1 MKIVYIYI
9 TSWIVSTTGKVCN
22 IYIYTNF
29 PYFSPDKS
37 LSSHGFVVTAPGHF
51 TGCSVHYRSIPLQ
64 FTEQYAWHLLEGNN
78 MDNYSSSFLSSL
90 STSFSS
96 SSSSSS
102 FSISFYS
109 RCPHRISRPP
119 GPWML
124 PSFTG
129 FSTVLYRFS
138 SASIA
143 FLVGLTGFFQGF
155 LRFCHW
161 VLLGSARFYWVLPGF
176 YWVLLGFIGFVR
188 FYRVLLGFS
197 SFC

>member
-37 LSSHGFVVTAPGHF
+37 LSSHGFVVTVPGHF

-78 MDNYSSSFLSSL
+78 MDNYSSSFLSSS

-96 SSSSSS
+96 SSSSFSFSSLIFPTFPQTNLFQAMVLLWLLLVTLQAAPVPAPTYLCTLFIVKTLHLKVYMSS
-102 FSISFYS
+102 FHTLI
-109 RCPHRISRPP
+109 
-119 GPWML
+119 
-124 PSFTG
+124 
-129 FSTVLYRFS
+129 FS
-138 SASIA
+138 STFFIFMTFRYFKSIYPILNSRKYSTI
-143 FLVGLTGFFQGF
+143 FPSV
-155 LRFCHW
+155 C
-161 VLLGSARFYWVLPGF
+161 
-176 YWVLLGFIGFVR
+176 
-188 FYRVLLGFS
+188 
-197 SFC
+197 